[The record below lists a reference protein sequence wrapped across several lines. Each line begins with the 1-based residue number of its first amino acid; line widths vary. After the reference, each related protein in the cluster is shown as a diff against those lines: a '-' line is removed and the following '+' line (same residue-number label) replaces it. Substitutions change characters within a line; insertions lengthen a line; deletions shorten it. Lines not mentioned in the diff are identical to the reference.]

1 MVASPVTITVSA
13 LSTILRT
20 LNIGEPPL
28 MIRPY
33 PVWTDPEGDREAEA
47 AAWTEFREIGWV
59 DRRGRLDGEALDC
72 LHVLVRP
79 SIEYTAV
86 FMADGRQHNIV
97 VAGRGDDMVMAYR
110 DGQALTLSMARRQS
124 LPETLLRQ
132 IPDARPAPIDALNVR
147 LSDLTALPADGELAG
162 GNGSHAAGD
171 ARTIGLLM
179 KRRLVG
185 HGELY
190 VGIRDH
196 YGRRRVSAPVRYQD
210 YKPGRVVV
218 VVAGGFLSVAPATKK
233 LLLDRL
239 HAAQQAFADIVS
251 P

>member
-1 MVASPVTITVSA
+1 MVASPVTITIGA

-20 LNIGEPPL
+20 LKIGEPPL
-28 MIRPY
+28 VIRPY

-59 DRRGRLDGEALDC
+59 DRRGRLDGEALDS
-72 LHVLVRP
+72 LHMLVRP

-86 FMADGRQHNIV
+86 FMAEGRQHNVV
-97 VAGRGDDMVMAYR
+97 VAGHGDDMVMAYR
-110 DGQALTLSMARRQS
+110 DGQAVTLSTARRQS

-147 LSDLTALPADGELAG
+147 LSDLAASRSDTDLGA
-162 GNGSHAAGD
+162 GNGSYAARD
-171 ARTIGLLM
+171 ARTVGLLI

-185 HGELY
+185 QGELY

-196 YGRRRVSAPVRYQD
+196 YGRRRTSAPIRYQD

-239 HAAQQAFADIVS
+239 ERAHQTFADTLS

>member
-1 MVASPVTITVSA
+1 MVASPVTITVNA
-13 LSTILRT
+13 LSAILRT
-20 LNIGEPPL
+20 QNIGEPPL
-28 MIRPY
+28 VIRPH

-59 DRRGRLDGEALDC
+59 DRRGRLDGEVLDG
-72 LHVLVRP
+72 LHMLVRP

-86 FMADGRQHNIV
+86 FMADGRQHNV
-97 VAGRGDDMVMAYR
+97 VIAGHGDEMVMAYR
-110 DGQALTLSMARRQS
+110 DGQAVTLSMVRHQS

-147 LSDLTALPADGELAG
+147 LSDLAALRSDGDMT
-162 GNGSHAAGD
+162 GNGSYAARD
-171 ARTIGLLM
+171 ARTVGLLM
-179 KRRLVG
+179 KRRLIG
-185 HGELY
+185 QGELY

-196 YGRRRVSAPVRYQD
+196 YGRRRVSAPIRYQD

-218 VVAGGFLSVAPATKK
+218 MVTSGFLSVAPATKK

-239 HAAQQAFADIVS
+239 QRAHQALTDT

>member
-1 MVASPVTITVSA
+1 MVASPVTITVAA
-13 LSTILRT
+13 LSTVMASQ
-20 LNIGEPPL
+20 NIGEPPL
-28 MIRPY
+28 VIRPN
-33 PVWTDPEGDREAEA
+33 PAWTDPDGDRVAEA
-47 AAWTEFREIGWV
+47 AAWTELREIGWV
-59 DRRGRLDGEALDC
+59 DRRGRLDGEALDS
-72 LHVLVRP
+72 LHVLARP

-86 FMADGRQHNIV
+86 FMADGRQNNVV
-97 VAGRGDDMVMAYR
+97 VAGHGDDMVMAYR
-110 DGQALTLSMARRQS
+110 EGQAVTLSIARHES

-132 IPDARPAPIDALNVR
+132 IPDARPAPIGALNVR
-147 LSDLTALPADGELAG
+147 LSDLAGMRPDGDLAG
-162 GNGSHAAGD
+162 VNGSYVAGD
-171 ARTIGLLM
+171 ARTVGLLI

-185 HGELY
+185 QGELY

-196 YGRRRVSAPVRYQD
+196 YGRRRISAPIRYQD

-239 HAAQQAFADIVS
+239 RRAQHAFTDS